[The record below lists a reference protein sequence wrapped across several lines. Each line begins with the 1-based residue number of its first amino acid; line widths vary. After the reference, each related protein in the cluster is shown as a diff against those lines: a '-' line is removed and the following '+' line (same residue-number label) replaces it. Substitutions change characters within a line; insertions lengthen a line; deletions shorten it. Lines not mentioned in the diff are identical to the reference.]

1 LHAMVG
7 RYARKARV
15 LKPTKNGDKPINP
28 HVLRHSYATRLIE
41 RGVPIHD
48 VQAALGHSSLA
59 TTQRYLTSTTRS
71 SLTAP
76 RRSVLGSE
84 DSEVEQLLR
93 RFVVFPSARSSVQT
107 CRASR
112 PRARPAQAIRWG
124 GSTTRRV
131 ETMTTPPPFH
141 RNLDPGASGP
151 SSFARETL
159 SATRA
164 RSRYS

>member
-1 LHAMVG
+1 MVG

-15 LKPTKNGDKPINP
+15 PKPTKNGDKPINP

-59 TTQRYLTSTTRS
+59 TTQRYLHVNDEKLADRLRDALSEE
-71 SLTAP
+71 
-76 RRSVLGSE
+76 SE